1 MTNEVLLYNEV
12 SLYSVVTFK
21 EHGHSGNTV
30 KGIVTSINGN
40 EVKGVVTSI
49 NGDEI
54 TVEDFNDQVWTMDVN
69 NASVS
74 SIFSG
79 DKFK

>member
-1 MTNEVLLYNEV
+1 MINKDSVLQSEV

-21 EHGHSGNTV
+21 EYGFTGSDI
-30 KGIVTSINGN
+30 KGIVTSING
-40 EVKGVVTSI
+40 
-49 NGDEI
+49 DEII
-54 TVEDFNDQVWTMDVN
+54 TVEDFNDQVWTMNVN

-79 DKFK
+79 DKIK

>member
-1 MTNEVLLYNEV
+1 MINKDSVLQSEV

-21 EHGHSGNTV
+21 EHGYT
-30 KGIVTSINGN
+30 GN

-49 NGDEI
+49 DATKI
-54 TVEDFNDQVWTMDVN
+54 IVEDFNDRVWTMNVN

-74 SIFSG
+74 GIFSG
-79 DKFK
+79 DKVK

>member
-1 MTNEVLLYNEV
+1 MKNPDVKSEV

-21 EHGHSGNTV
+21 EHGYT
-30 KGIVTSINGN
+30 GN

-49 NGDEI
+49 NEDEI

-79 DKFK
+79 DKVK

>member
-1 MTNEVLLYNEV
+1 MINEV

-21 EHGHSGNTV
+21 EHGFTGND
-30 KGIVTSINGN
+30 
-40 EVKGVVTSI
+40 VKGVVTFI

-54 TVEDFNDQVWTMDVN
+54 ISVEDFNDQVWTMDVN
-69 NASVS
+69 NVSVS

-79 DKFK
+79 DKVK

>member
-1 MTNEVLLYNEV
+1 MKNADVQHNV

-21 EHGHSGNTV
+21 EHGFTGNEV
-30 KGIVTSINGN
+30 KGIVTSING
-40 EVKGVVTSI
+40 
-49 NGDEI
+49 DEII
-54 TVEDFNDQVWTMDVN
+54 TVEDFNDQVWTMNVN

-79 DKFK
+79 DKVK

>member
-1 MTNEVLLYNEV
+1 MKNKDSVLQSDV

-21 EHGHSGNTV
+21 EYGYAGSEV
-30 KGIVTSINGN
+30 KGIVTSING
-40 EVKGVVTSI
+40 
-49 NGDEI
+49 DEII
-54 TVEDFNDQVWTMDVN
+54 TVEDFNDQVWTMNIN

-79 DKFK
+79 DKVKWRNY

>member
-1 MTNEVLLYNEV
+1 MKNNASVLQSEV

-21 EHGHSGNTV
+21 EHGFTGNEI
-30 KGIVTSINGN
+30 KGIVTSINC
-40 EVKGVVTSI
+40 
-49 NGDEI
+49 DEII
-54 TVEDFNDQVWTMDVN
+54 TVEDFNDQVWNMNIN

-79 DKFK
+79 DRMK

>member
-1 MTNEVLLYNEV
+1 MINKDSVSQSEV

-21 EHGHSGNTV
+21 EYGFTGNDI
-30 KGIVTSINGN
+30 KGIVTSING
-40 EVKGVVTSI
+40 
-49 NGDEI
+49 DEII
-54 TVEDFNDQVWTMDVN
+54 TVEDFNDQVWTMNVN

-79 DKFK
+79 DKVKWRNY

>member
-1 MTNEVLLYNEV
+1 MKNTNVQNEV

-30 KGIVTSINGN
+30 KGIVTSING
-40 EVKGVVTSI
+40 
-49 NGDEI
+49 DEI
-54 TVEDFNDQVWTMDVN
+54 ISVEDFNDQVWNMSIN

-79 DKFK
+79 DKVK

>member
-1 MTNEVLLYNEV
+1 MKHENTLQHNV

-21 EHGHSGNTV
+21 EHGFTGNDV
-30 KGIVTSINGN
+30 KGI
-40 EVKGVVTSI
+40 VTSI

-54 TVEDFNDQVWTMDVN
+54 TVEDFNDQVWTMNVN

-79 DKFK
+79 DKVK

>member
-1 MTNEVLLYNEV
+1 MKSKDSVSQSEV

-21 EHGHSGNTV
+21 EHGFT
-30 KGIVTSINGN
+30 GN
-40 EVKGVVTSI
+40 EIKGVVTSI

-54 TVEDFNDQVWTMDVN
+54 TVEDFNDQVWNMNVN
-69 NASVS
+69 NVSVS

-79 DKFK
+79 DKVKWRNY

>member
-1 MTNEVLLYNEV
+1 MKNPDVKSEI

-21 EHGHSGNTV
+21 EHGFTGSEV
-30 KGIVTSINGN
+30 KGI
-40 EVKGVVTSI
+40 VTSI

-54 TVEDFNDQVWTMDVN
+54 TVEDFNDQVWTMNIN

-79 DKFK
+79 DKVK

>member
-1 MTNEVLLYNEV
+1 MINKDSVLPSEV

-21 EHGHSGNTV
+21 EYGFTGSDV
-30 KGIVTSINGN
+30 KGI
-40 EVKGVVTSI
+40 VTSI

-54 TVEDFNDQVWTMDVN
+54 TVEDFNDQVWTMNVN

-74 SIFSG
+74 GIFSG
-79 DKFK
+79 DKVK

>member
-1 MTNEVLLYNEV
+1 MKKTDVQNEV

-21 EHGHSGNTV
+21 EYGFTGNEV
-30 KGIVTSINGN
+30 KGIVTSVNGN
-40 EVKGVVTSI
+40 EI
-49 NGDEI
+49 N
-54 TVEDFNDQVWTMDVN
+54 VEDFNDQVWTMNVN

-79 DKFK
+79 DKVE

>member
-1 MTNEVLLYNEV
+1 MKNIDVQHNV

-21 EHGHSGNTV
+21 EYGFT
-30 KGIVTSINGN
+30 GN
-40 EVKGVVTSI
+40 EVKGIVTSI

-54 TVEDFNDQVWTMDVN
+54 TVEDFNDKVWTMDVN

-79 DKFK
+79 DKVK

>member
-1 MTNEVLLYNEV
+1 MKNKDSVLQSDV

-21 EHGHSGNTV
+21 EYGFTGSEV
-30 KGIVTSINGN
+30 KGI
-40 EVKGVVTSI
+40 VTSI

-54 TVEDFNDQVWTMDVN
+54 TVEDFNDQVWTMNVN

-79 DKFK
+79 DRVK

>member
-1 MTNEVLLYNEV
+1 MKNTNVKNEV

-21 EHGHSGNTV
+21 EYGHSGNTV
-30 KGIVTSINGN
+30 KGI
-40 EVKGVVTSI
+40 VTSI

-69 NASVS
+69 NASIS

-79 DKFK
+79 DNVK

>member
-1 MTNEVLLYNEV
+1 MKNTYVQSEV

-21 EHGHSGNTV
+21 EHGFTGNEV
-30 KGIVTSINGN
+30 KGIVTSINA
-40 EVKGVVTSI
+40 
-49 NGDEI
+49 DEII
-54 TVEDFNDQVWTMDVN
+54 TVEDFNDQVWTMNVN

-79 DKFK
+79 DKVK

>member
-1 MTNEVLLYNEV
+1 MKNTAIQNEV
-12 SLYSVVTFK
+12 SLFSVVVFK
-21 EHGHSGNTV
+21 EHGYT
-30 KGIVTSINGN
+30 GN

-54 TVEDFNDQVWTMDVN
+54 ITVEDFNDQVWTMYIN
-69 NASVS
+69 NVSLS

-79 DKFK
+79 DKVK

>member
-1 MTNEVLLYNEV
+1 MKNIDVQNNV

-21 EHGHSGNTV
+21 EYGFTGSEV
-30 KGIVTSINGN
+30 KGIVTSING
-40 EVKGVVTSI
+40 
-49 NGDEI
+49 DEII
-54 TVEDFNDQVWTMDVN
+54 TVEDFNDQVWTMNVN

-79 DKFK
+79 DKVK

>member
-1 MTNEVLLYNEV
+1 MA
-12 SLYSVVTFK
+12 FK
-21 EHGHSGNTV
+21 EHGYT
-30 KGIVTSINGN
+30 GN

-54 TVEDFNDQVWTMDVN
+54 TVEDFNDQVWTMGIN
-69 NASVS
+69 NASLS

-79 DKFK
+79 DKVK

>member
-1 MTNEVLLYNEV
+1 MKNIDLQNNV

-21 EHGHSGNTV
+21 EYGFTGSDI
-30 KGIVTSINGN
+30 KGIVTSING
-40 EVKGVVTSI
+40 
-49 NGDEI
+49 DEII
-54 TVEDFNDQVWTMDVN
+54 TVEDFNDQVWTMNVN

-79 DKFK
+79 DKVK